1 MKNILQLLE
10 FKNIDQNGLE
20 CWSKMYS
27 GFLLFIAKVP
37 NTENDYLAS
46 VTVKKVEISIPFL
59 VDEKWVEEF
68 HLCNVD

>member
-1 MKNILQLLE
+1 MENILELLE
-10 FKNIDQNGLE
+10 FKNIDQDGLE
-20 CWSKMYS
+20 CWSKMYN

-37 NTENDYLAS
+37 NTEKDYLAS

-68 HLCNVD
+68 HLCNAD